1 MQIELTHE
9 EVDILAHL
17 LQERCREL
25 RFEIAHT
32 DHRLYKQS
40 LGHRLEIL
48 ESVLMRIQSREA
60 PARSVEVA

>member
-1 MQIELTHE
+1 MQIELTHDE
-9 EVDILAHL
+9 MDVLGHL

-32 DHRLYKQS
+32 DHREYKRS
-40 LGHRLEIL
+40 LNRRLEVL
-48 ESVLMRIQSREA
+48 ESVLGRIVTKET